1 MTFVIF
7 RNKEKVHNKGVG
19 FTGKTLG
26 DLGLRKLLVI
36 ERCPCYK
43 GRDCVRFGIYKK

>member
-19 FTGKTLG
+19 FTGRTLG
-26 DLGLRKLLVI
+26 SLGRREPLVI
-36 ERCPCYK
+36 ERCPCYRSFSLSRNK
-43 GRDCVRFGIYKK
+43 RNK